1 MPSVRSRFVVANARS
16 MFFMSMPVSAV
27 IWWTITSGSASSTAA
42 FTDAASSPSMTTGV
56 APSAWICENFALSR
70 VVPVTVWPFS
80 IRWGMS
86 ARPAAP
92 VAPAMR
98 MCMVP

>member
-1 MPSVRSRFVVANARS
+1 M
-16 MFFMSMPVSAV
+16 
-27 IWWTITSGSASSTAA
+27 TA
-42 FTDAASSPSMTTGV
+42 GV
-56 APSAWICENFALSR
+56 APSALISSALAALR
-70 VVPVTVWPFS
+70 DVPVTVWPFS

-98 MCMVP
+98 MCMDAWTRRRGTL